1 MASGSPYFPTENR
14 FTSSR
19 VRYDCK
25 VKNDTMNHFGH
36 DAKSW
41 LSTVLTQTFKATKH
55 AHSHQDEVYKIET
68 PNAVYYL
75 KIATILKGERDNLK
89 KLAPILRVPEVIDFH
104 RSKSG
109 YDYLLISEL
118 PGKNLV
124 ELIGEWPDTEIVGTF
139 AKAVRQLH
147 NLDVA
152 VVFPKAKARD
162 VLLHGDMALPNIII
176 SEQKQIG
183 YIDFGQLSFGTP
195 ELDLVDSIW
204 SLQRNLG
211 PAYGKMFLEKYGSVT
226 MTAKMEEALNFRYQ
240 PPKQA

>member
-1 MASGSPYFPTENR
+1 MKSNT
-14 FTSSR
+14 T
-19 VRYDCK
+19 
-25 VKNDTMNHFGH
+25 NHFDH

-41 LSTVLTQTFKATKH
+41 LSTVLAQPFKATKH

-75 KIATILKGERDNLK
+75 KLAATLTAERDNLR

-104 RSKSG
+104 KSNNG

-124 ELIGEWPDTEIVGTF
+124 ELIGEWPDTEIVDAF
-139 AKAVRQLH
+139 ARAVRQLH
-147 NLDVA
+147 DLDVT
-152 VVFPKAKARD
+152 VVFPEGNDRD

-176 SEQKQIG
+176 SEQNQIG

-195 ELDLVDSIW
+195 ELDLADSIW

-211 PAYGKMFLEKYGSVT
+211 PAYGELFLEKYGDVVMTPKIQKALAFRHDKQPASVK
-226 MTAKMEEALNFRYQ
+226 ARIKED
-240 PPKQA
+240 K